1 MKSHPRSKSTPEQ
14 ERGSYEDQSATQKE
28 REAGMRAVFSNLED
42 AYETGYADGMA
53 DMRRRYRRRQ
63 EKKARRW
70 YYIKQKLYGVAVLI
84 ATVFTVWVLDGD
96 ATIAIITVPLGLGCI
111 FSKEMLIV
119 DKYYWEHE
127 DESEAGN
134 GDI

>member
-1 MKSHPRSKSTPEQ
+1 MIVR
-14 ERGSYEDQSATQKE
+14 
-28 REAGMRAVFSNLED
+28 
-42 AYETGYADGMA
+42 ADGMA

>member
-1 MKSHPRSKSTPEQ
+1 
-14 ERGSYEDQSATQKE
+14 
-28 REAGMRAVFSNLED
+28 MRAVFSNLED